1 MDFFTT
7 DVYGLTHLSPG
18 SVERERIL
26 ASVAMESDADYPE
39 VYRFLD
45 ESPVLLNG
53 AVDSRDINVKM
64 LKDYLETLKE
74 LIKHYKETHTA
85 NGKVLK
91 KIML

>member
-1 MDFFTT
+1 MKTLQK
-7 DVYGLTHLSPG
+7 LTAEISEA
-18 SVERERIL
+18 VREL
-26 ASVAMESDADYPE
+26 ETDYPE